1 MFVNNRAPYVNTS
14 DSRLGDFAE
23 RRSELLD
30 TRRFIGET
38 KQMIKTRAQRDRG

>member
-1 MFVNNRAPYVNTS
+1 MFVNNRAAYVKGL
-14 DSRLGDFAE
+14 RPGDFAE
-23 RRSELLD
+23 QRSELLD